1 MSNHVSGSSYTNMT
15 TEVKIPFLPELYS
28 KYKEWISKNPEG
40 ATTMESTLKW
50 VSWYLTGRLSSSNAN
65 LLAELV
71 FTLSKLL
78 VLFNDHVIYNSLV
91 LNNDASSNKNHK
103 FKVWLTVLE
112 YSEVFIELAIYKL
125 YGDFGKWIAILAI
138 QIVKTVARI
147 SLLYSKDKLLIE
159 PLPIPVLDRDNLS
172 SVHECSNGSSSR
184 SSPSGI
190 VLPSGRVVRSVKNSP
205 NVSQRDWKPLD
216 KIIPMKETTQQKL
229 FYTELLYIL
238 KPLIHL
244 GSSYKYGLN
253 TWRPYLT
260 SLAIDVTCTS
270 VLYQERTFLH
280 KPDKVES
287 TRRMIQLLLYL
298 LRSPFYER
306 HSRLRLE
313 RLLLSLCDYRLLKLV
328 CNPLRE
334 YIPYWQ
340 STYFYLWSS

>member
-1 MSNHVSGSSYTNMT
+1 MT
-15 TEVKIPFLPELYS
+15 TEVYKIPFLPELYS
-28 KYKEWISKNPEG
+28 NYKEWISKNPEG

-91 LNNDASSNKNHK
+91 LSNDISSNKNHK

-125 YGDFGKWIAILAI
+125 YGDFGKWIAVLAI

-147 SLLYSKDKLLIE
+147 SLLYSKQKLLIE
-159 PLPIPVLDRDNLS
+159 SIPIPPLDRENLS
-172 SVHECSNGSSSR
+172 TVYECAQNGGPSK
-184 SSPSGI
+184 SPSSGI

-205 NVSQRDWKPLD
+205 SVSQRDWKPLD
-216 KIIPMKETTQQKL
+216 KIIPMKESTQQKI

-244 GSSYKYGLN
+244 GSSYKYGFN
-253 TWRPYLT
+253 TWRPFLT
-260 SLAIDVTCTS
+260 SLAIDATCAG
-270 VLYQERTFLH
+270 VLHQERAFLH
-280 KPDKVES
+280 KPDKIES

-306 HSRLRLE
+306 HTRLRLE
-313 RLLLSLCDYRLLKLV
+313 RLLLSLCNYRLLKLV